1 MILQVQGLKKT
12 YGKGS
17 ASVQALRGLSFEVK
31 QGSFTVVMGK
41 SGCGK
46 STLLHIL
53 SGILDPSEGHILINN
68 EDMYEMSDRHR
79 TLFRKRE
86 IGFVFQFFNIF
97 PELTI
102 KENIML
108 PLRINKIDIDEEHY
122 NTLIKELELET
133 MLDRYPSTLSGGQQ
147 QRVAIAR
154 ALIHKP
160 SIVFADEPTGNLDEE
175 TSKVVMDIFKKL
187 QKSLNQSIILVTH
200 DADLVKYA
208 DRVIEMRDGLI
219 TLDV

>member
-68 EDMYEMSDRHR
+68 EDMYEMSDRRR

-108 PLRINKIDIDEEHY
+108 PLRINKLDVDEEHY

-160 SIVFADEPTGNLDEE
+160 SIIFADEPTGNLDEE

-187 QKSLNQSIILVTH
+187 QKSLNQTIILVTH

>member
-53 SGILDPSEGHILINN
+53 SGILDPSEGHIIINN

>member
-1 MILQVQGLKKT
+1 MIPKVQDLKKT

-53 SGILDPSEGHILINN
+53 SGILDPSEGHIIINN

-86 IGFVFQFFNIF
+86 IGLKKLIGFFNTEIF
-97 PELTI
+97 VQSTRKYLMIGLLSIGPAIAFGIWQYVSKLYKNYLLYLDAGDPI
-102 KENIML
+102 IPFNIYMTKFVSKSWDL
-108 PLRINKIDIDEEHY
+108 F
-122 NTLIKELELET
+122 
-133 MLDRYPSTLSGGQQ
+133 LSSGLFLLVFIVIIM
-147 QRVAIAR
+147 VAIGAISWVLIAR
-154 ALIHKP
+154 NPFELI
-160 SIVFADEPTGNLDEE
+160 D
-175 TSKVVMDIFKKL
+175 KK
-187 QKSLNQSIILVTH
+187 
-200 DADLVKYA
+200 
-208 DRVIEMRDGLI
+208 E
-219 TLDV
+219 

>member
-1 MILQVQGLKKT
+1 MLQVLGLKKT

-17 ASVQALRGLSFEVK
+17 ASVQALRGLSFELK
-31 QGSFTVVMGK
+31 QGSFTIIMGK

-53 SGILDPSEGHILINN
+53 SGILNPSEGQIFING
-68 EDMYEMSDRHR
+68 EDLFEMSDRHR

-102 KENIML
+102 EENIML
-108 PLRINKIDIDEEHY
+108 PLKINRMVVDKEHY
-122 NTLIKELELET
+122 NKLITELELET
-133 MLDRYPSTLSGGQQ
+133 ILDRYPATLSGGQQ

-160 SIVFADEPTGNLDEE
+160 SIVFADEPTGNLDEA

-187 QKSLNQSIILVTH
+187 QKSLNQTIILVTH
-200 DADLVKYA
+200 DRDLAKYA

-219 TLDV
+219 TSDT